1 MGFEKVELHLHPFF
15 GSYGIDSVV
24 DAMDDSGVSV
34 LGLESLNSNIFPEV
48 RKVAEKTGYK
58 FIGADDYAAV
68 ISKGN
73 KDYYL
78 LNAIELCT
86 KDNFHL
92 LIFGSDK
99 AVPHKGTEE
108 TIDSALGDDALVVF
122 DHPFVDNNDL
132 SKELGFF
139 KESFLKSLC
148 IKYSGG
154 LALEWNA
161 YCKPWV
167 RKFLGGRDVNKD
179 VEDFSAKLKE
189 GGYNLPVVPDSDVH
203 ARNKRLLGA
212 MGSAFICS
220 HLDCS
225 SGKSLI
231 SSLRKNIFSGDYMSV
246 KDYVSISHFVEAFGV
261 PIIFKDN
268 FKNPRG

>member
-24 DAMDDSGVSV
+24 DAMEDRCVNV
-34 LGLESLNSNIFPEV
+34 LGLESLNRHIFPDV
-48 RKVAEKTGYK
+48 KKLAEKTGYK
-58 FIGADDYAAV
+58 FVGSDDYAAV
-68 ISKGN
+68 ISKDKKN
-73 KDYYL
+73 YYL

-86 KDNFHL
+86 EDNFHL

-122 DHPFVDNNDL
+122 DHPFVDNDNL
-132 SKELGFF
+132 SKELGFC
-139 KESFLKSLC
+139 KESFLRSLC

-161 YCKPWV
+161 YCKPWI
-167 RKFLGGRDVNKD
+167 RKFLGGRDVNND
-179 VEDFSAKLKE
+179 VEDLSARLKE
-189 GGYNLPVVPDSDVH
+189 EGYNLPVVPDSDVH

-220 HLDCS
+220 FLDCS
-225 SGKSLI
+225 SGKSLV
-231 SSLRKNIFSGDYMSV
+231 SSLKKNIFSGDYMSV
-246 KDYVSISHFVEAFGV
+246 KDYVSTPHFVEAFGV
-261 PIIFKDN
+261 PILFRDN
-268 FKNPRG
+268 FKDPRG